1 MIIGNLQ
8 GVGGKGVPK
17 SEDMGTSEEGVTL
30 EGMGKKRTLFQV
42 VSENNILIGYCNGK
56 DIKNCTLML

>member
-8 GVGGKGVPK
+8 GVGGKGVQE

-30 EGMGKKRTLFQV
+30 EGLGKKRTVFQV

-56 DIKNCTLML
+56 D